1 MGASM
6 QLSCTHK
13 YASLVQIPWRVFCK
27 KGCDADGDTW
37 DECVGECDE
46 ICYKDPVLKDKQWSA
61 YIDRSPGSVTYSEEC
76 FRACVSG
83 CSYKFDIPEEKLKE
97 VHARPTK
104 PPPMPPAAESR
115 PTPVSIRVGEMS
127 FEHFCVSITGQHCCL
142 ILHWKYLNEASD
154 IKSNIV

>member
-1 MGASM
+1 MIPEQWAPPCNS
-6 QLSCTHK
+6 QCTHK

-115 PTPVSIRVGEMS
+115 PTPVSIRVGDEVLS
-127 FEHFCVSITGQHCCL
+127 TS
-142 ILHWKYLNEASD
+142 A
-154 IKSNIV
+154 

>member
-1 MGASM
+1 MIPEQWAPPCNS
-6 QLSCTHK
+6 QCTHK
-13 YASLVQIPWRVFCK
+13 YASLVQIPYVRIVRLFSNDGRVFCK

-76 FRACVSG
+76 FRACVAG
-83 CSYKFDIPEEKLKE
+83 CSYKFDVPEEKMKE
-97 VHARPTK
+97 VHGRPTK

-115 PTPVSIRVGEMS
+115 PTPVSIRVGDEVLS
-127 FEHFCVSITGQHCCL
+127 TS
-142 ILHWKYLNEASD
+142 A
-154 IKSNIV
+154 